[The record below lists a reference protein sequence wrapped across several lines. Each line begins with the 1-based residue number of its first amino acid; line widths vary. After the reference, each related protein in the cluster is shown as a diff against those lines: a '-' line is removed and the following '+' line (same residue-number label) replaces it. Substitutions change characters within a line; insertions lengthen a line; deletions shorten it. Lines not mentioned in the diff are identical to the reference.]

1 MGLIDKLT
9 ESPYGLKGQTPSK
22 LPGADKAS
30 TLHNTTSINN
40 TPEGEY
46 PASTLD
52 LNGKIGA
59 KYVDNLPK

>member
-1 MGLIDKLT
+1 MGLIDKLPT
-9 ESPYGLKGQTPSK
+9 SPYGLKGQTPSK
-22 LPGADKAS
+22 VPGADKAS

-46 PASTLD
+46 PASSLD

>member
-1 MGLIDKLT
+1 MELIDRLLQ
-9 ESPYGLKGQTPSK
+9 SPLGLKGQTPSN

-40 TPEGEY
+40 TPEGYY
-46 PASTLD
+46 PASNLD

>member
-1 MGLIDKLT
+1 MGLIDKLKD
-9 ESPYGLKGQTPSK
+9 SPYGLKGQTPSK
-22 LPGADKAS
+22 VPGADKAS

-40 TPEGEY
+40 TPEGKH
-46 PASTLD
+46 PASSLD

>member
-1 MGLIDKLT
+1 MALLDKLA

-30 TLHNTTSINN
+30 TLHNTTSITNI
-40 TPEGEY
+40 PQGEY
-46 PASTLD
+46 PASNLD

-59 KYVDNLPK
+59 KYTDNLPK

>member
-1 MGLIDKLT
+1 MALTDKISNVL
-9 ESPYGLKGQTPSK
+9 GFGGATPSK

-46 PASTLD
+46 PASNLD
-52 LNGKIGA
+52 LNGKVGA
-59 KYVDNLPK
+59 KYTDNIPK